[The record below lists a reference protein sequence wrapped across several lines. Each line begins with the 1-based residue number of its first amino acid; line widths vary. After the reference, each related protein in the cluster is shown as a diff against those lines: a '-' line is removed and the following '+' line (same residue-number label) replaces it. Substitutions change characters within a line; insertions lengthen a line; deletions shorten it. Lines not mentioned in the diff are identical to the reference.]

1 MKLRFAS
8 LLAASLLALTL
19 GPAHAQSQAP
29 AKVEIKDDLGHTTQ
43 WSRPPQRIVTLLP
56 SLTETICALGACDR
70 LVGVD
75 RYSNHPESVG
85 KLPKLGGLDDTQV
98 ETIVSLR
105 PDVVLLAP
113 SSRVTERLR
122 SLGLTVVTLE
132 AKSYADVQRVLDK
145 IGTLLQVRDAQAVW
159 RRIEAL
165 VGAAAQSIPPQAR
178 GALVYY
184 EVDRSPYA
192 AGPVSFMGETMARL
206 GLKNIITPEMGP
218 FPKISPEYVVR
229 AAPQL
234 IMIGKRNADG
244 LADRPGWSR
253 IPAIRD
259 QRVCV
264 FDAKQS
270 DVLARPGPRMGE
282 AAQIMAQ
289 CLREQYGSK
298 P

>member
-1 MKLRFAS
+1 MKPRFYSFCA
-8 LLAASLLALTL
+8 LLFALLL
-19 GPAHAQSQAP
+19 GPAHAQAP

-56 SLTETICALGACDR
+56 SLTETVCALGACER

-75 RYSNHPESVG
+75 RYSNFPEAVG

-113 SSRVTERLR
+113 SSRVTDRLR

-145 IGTLLQVRDAQAVW
+145 IGALLQVRDAQAVW
-159 RRIEAL
+159 RRIDAL
-165 VGAAAQSIPPQAR
+165 VGAAAQSIPPQTR
-178 GALVYY
+178 GTLVYY

-244 LADRPGWSR
+244 LFQRPGWDR
-253 IPAIRD
+253 IPAIRE

-264 FDAKQS
+264 FDAQQS

-289 CLREQYGSK
+289 CLRQQSSSK
-298 P
+298 KAR